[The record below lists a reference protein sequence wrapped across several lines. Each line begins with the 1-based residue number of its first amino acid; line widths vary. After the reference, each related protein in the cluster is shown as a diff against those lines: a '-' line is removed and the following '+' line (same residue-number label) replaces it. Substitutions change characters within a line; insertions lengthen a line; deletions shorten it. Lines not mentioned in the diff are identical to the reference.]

1 MFVEHEFYT
10 GLSDVNLNR
19 ELMNTNLLRR
29 LEDVAG
35 MHSEIA
41 GSGYTDIE
49 RTRKTWIL
57 LAWKVEVKKRPLM
70 NDTLKIKTWSRCIEK
85 IYAYRDFEVR
95 NQYDEVVAIA
105 SSKWLYIDIDLGKF
119 IKIPEKVIESYK
131 QEPLQVFEEK
141 DLGRL
146 KEPDSL
152 VINKIDF
159 KITRNMI
166 DVNMHLHNTYYLD
179 IVKEVLPEEIALK
192 NEFNNF
198 EIMYKKEIKL
208 GEIVKVI
215 HVKEDEFNYVII
227 KSEDE
232 SILHAI
238 IKLKYL

>member
-19 ELMNTNLLRR
+19 ELMNTNLLRH

-49 RTRKTWIL
+49 RTRKTWVL

-70 NDTLKIKTWSRCIEK
+70 NDTLKVKTWSRCIEK

-95 NQYDEVVAIA
+95 NQYDELVAIA
-105 SSKWLYIDIDLGKF
+105 SSKWLYIDIDIGKF
-119 IKIPEKVIESYK
+119 IKIPEDVILSYK

-141 DLGRL
+141 DLGKL
-146 KEPDSL
+146 KEPNTK

-179 IVKEVLPEEIALK
+179 IAKEVLPEEIALK

-208 GEIVKVI
+208 GENVKAI
-215 HVKEDEFNYVII
+215 YTKEDEYNYIII
-227 KSEDE
+227 KNEDE

-238 IKLKYL
+238 IKLK

>member
-1 MFVEHEFYT
+1 MFIEHEFYT
-10 GLSDVNLNR
+10 GLSDVNLNK
-19 ELMNTNLLRR
+19 ELMNTSFLKH

-41 GSGYTDIE
+41 GSGYTDME
-49 RTRKTWIL
+49 RTRKTWVL

-70 NDTLKIKTWSRCIEK
+70 NDNLKVRTWSRCIEK

-95 NQYDEVVAIA
+95 NQYDEIVAIA
-105 SSKWLYIDIDLGKF
+105 SSKWLYIDIDLSKF
-119 IKIPEKVIESYK
+119 IKIPEEVILSYK
-131 QEPLQVFEEK
+131 QEPLQVFKEK

-146 KEPDSL
+146 KEPDSEI
-152 VINKIDF
+152 INKIDF
-159 KITRNMI
+159 KITRHMI

-179 IVKEVLPEEIALK
+179 IAKEVLPEEQSLK
-192 NEFNNF
+192 YEFNNF

-208 GEIVKVI
+208 GETVKAI
-215 HVKEDEFNYVII
+215 HLKEDEFDYVVI

-238 IKLKYL
+238 IKLK

>member
-1 MFVEHEFYT
+1 MFIEHEFYT

-19 ELMNTNLLRR
+19 ELMNTSLLKH

-49 RTRKTWIL
+49 RTRKTWVL

-70 NDTLKIKTWSRCIEK
+70 NDNLKVKTWSRCIEK

-95 NQYDEVVAIA
+95 NQYDELVAIA
-105 SSKWLYIDIDLGKF
+105 SSKWLYIDIDLAKF
-119 IKIPEKVIESYK
+119 IKIPEEVILSYK
-131 QEPLQVFEEK
+131 QEPFQVFEEK

-146 KEPDSL
+146 KEPTTEI
-152 VINKIDF
+152 INKIDF

-179 IVKEVLPEEIALK
+179 IAKEVLPEEMALK

-208 GEIVKVI
+208 GENVKAI
-215 HVKEDEFNYVII
+215 YAKEDEFNYVVI

-232 SILHAI
+232 RVLHAI
-238 IKLKYL
+238 IKLK

>member
-1 MFVEHEFYT
+1 MFIEHEFYT

-19 ELMNTNLLRR
+19 ELMNTSLLKH

-49 RTRKTWIL
+49 RTRKTWVL

-70 NDTLKIKTWSRCIEK
+70 NDNLKVKTWSRCIEK

-95 NQYDEVVAIA
+95 NQYDELVAIA
-105 SSKWLYIDIDLGKF
+105 SSKWLYIDIDLAKF
-119 IKIPEKVIESYK
+119 IKIPEEVILSYK
-131 QEPLQVFEEK
+131 QEPFQVFEEK

-146 KEPDSL
+146 KEPITEI
-152 VINKIDF
+152 INKIDF

-179 IVKEVLPEEIALK
+179 IAKEVLPEEMALK

-208 GEIVKVI
+208 GENVKAI
-215 HVKEDEFNYVII
+215 YAKEDEFNYVVI

-232 SILHAI
+232 RVLHAI
-238 IKLKYL
+238 IKLK

>member
-1 MFVEHEFYT
+1 MFVEHKFYI

-19 ELMNTNLLRR
+19 ELMNTNLLRH

-49 RTRKTWIL
+49 RTRKTWVL
-57 LAWKVEVKKRPLM
+57 LAWKVEIKKRPLM
-70 NDTLKIKTWSRCIEK
+70 NDTLKVKTWSRCIEK

-95 NQYDEVVAIA
+95 DQYDEIVAIA

-119 IKIPEKVIESYK
+119 IKIPEEVILSYK
-131 QEPLQVFEEK
+131 QEPIQVFEEK

-146 KEPDSL
+146 KEPDGKE
-152 VINKIDF
+152 INKIDF
-159 KITRNMI
+159 KITRSMI
-166 DVNMHLHNTYYLD
+166 DINMHLHNTYYLD
-179 IVKEVLPEEIALK
+179 IAKEVLPEELALK
-192 NEFNNF
+192 AEFNNF

-208 GEIVKVI
+208 GEKVKAI
-215 HVKEDEFNYVII
+215 YIKDDEYDYVII

-232 SILHAI
+232 SVLHAI
-238 IKLKYL
+238 IKLK

>member
-1 MFVEHEFYT
+1 MFVEHEFYI

-19 ELMNTNLLRR
+19 ELMNTNLLRH

-49 RTRKTWIL
+49 RTRKTWVL
-57 LAWKVEVKKRPLM
+57 LAWKVEIKKRPLM
-70 NDTLKIKTWSRCIEK
+70 NDTLKVKTWSRCIEK

-95 NQYDEVVAIA
+95 DQYDDIVAIA

-119 IKIPEKVIESYK
+119 IKIPEEVIESYK
-131 QEPLQVFEEK
+131 QEPIQVFEEK

-146 KEPDSL
+146 KEPTQDA
-152 VINKIDF
+152 INKINF
-159 KITRNMI
+159 KITRSMI
-166 DVNMHLHNTYYLD
+166 DINKHLHNTYYLD
-179 IVKEVLPEEIALK
+179 IAKEVLPEEIALTSEL
-192 NEFNNF
+192 NDF

-208 GEIVKVI
+208 GDVVKAI
-215 HVKEDEFNYVII
+215 YIKENDYNYVLI

-232 SILHAI
+232 TTLHAI
-238 IKLKYL
+238 IKLK

>member
-1 MFVEHEFYT
+1 MFVEHKFYV

-19 ELMNTNLLRR
+19 ELMNTHLLRH

-49 RTRKTWIL
+49 RTRKSWIL
-57 LAWKVEVKKRPLM
+57 LAWKVEIKKRPLM
-70 NDTLKIKTWSRCIEK
+70 NDTLKVKTWSRCIEK

-95 NQYDEVVAIA
+95 DQYDEIIAIA
-105 SSKWLYIDIDLGKF
+105 TSKWLYIDIDLGKF
-119 IKIPEKVIESYK
+119 IKIPEDVILSYK

-146 KEPDSL
+146 KEPNSE

-166 DVNMHLHNTYYLD
+166 DINKHLHNTYYLD
-179 IVKEVLPEEIALK
+179 IAKEVLPEEMALSK
-192 NEFNNF
+192 EFDNF

-208 GEIVKVI
+208 GETVKAIYTKEEDCHYVTI
-215 HVKEDEFNYVII
+215 KNEDETVLHSVI
-227 KSEDE
+227 KF
-232 SILHAI
+232 
-238 IKLKYL
+238 K